1 MISMPGIQGVEQC
14 PPGSGFADFLRRMQ
28 LKKLILGLA
37 AVAAFAFGSAFA
49 HHSFAMFDGQK
60 LVILKGEILS
70 FSNMNPHAW
79 ISVQASVDGKGNA
92 ERWDIEATSPGTLAT
107 QGISPETLKTGD
119 KVTIAMRP
127 LRDGRR
133 GGSFVFVVTADGTSR
148 GAKPEALGLDV
159 ATLKPE

>member
-1 MISMPGIQGVEQC
+1 
-14 PPGSGFADFLRRMQ
+14 
-28 LKKLILGLA
+28 
-37 AVAAFAFGSAFA
+37 
-49 HHSFAMFDGQK
+49 
-60 LVILKGEILS
+60 
-70 FSNMNPHAW
+70 MNPHAW